1 MYVTFNMESV
11 IDFFFSQTLSGLLL
25 VHMVL
30 CLKPTSHDR
39 IFKLFGL
46 DMHVAKICKRVMF
59 ACHSFYNCNKVKW
72 QRTGRDLVFNLLI
85 SVLTVRD
92 VHVLYCL

>member
-11 IDFFFSQTLSGLLL
+11 IDFFFFSQTLSGLFL
-25 VHMVL
+25 VGL
-30 CLKPTSHDR
+30 NHDR
-39 IFKLFGL
+39 KLKLVGL

-72 QRTGRDLVFNLLI
+72 QRAGKD
-85 SVLTVRD
+85 
-92 VHVLYCL
+92 